1 MIANNIVIPIDHRI
15 SQFPAKIFLLVL
27 GSNQHRASQLDH
39 RQTMRQLGELS
50 FKWDVY
56 TKALLMF

>member
-1 MIANNIVIPIDHRI
+1 MIANNTHRSPHLSIP
-15 SQFPAKIFLLVL
+15 SKIFLLIL
-27 GSNQHRASQLDH
+27 DSNQHRASQLDH
-39 RQTMRQLGELS
+39 RQTMRELGELS